1 MMHNAD
7 AAHALE
13 RDLRR
18 IFGVRL
24 HALVTYGA
32 ASHAGAVNALAVVNE
47 LRAADLA
54 ECGRQV
60 VRWRA
65 AGVATPL
72 LLERGEFEA
81 SLDAFPFE
89 FGAILADYEVVSGA
103 DPFAGLAPD
112 PADVRRACEVQS
124 RSHLLHLREGYI
136 ETGGDSTQAADLV
149 TASAPALAGLL
160 RNVGRM
166 AHAPEPA
173 AVLRR
178 VAELAAGGTIS
189 GDEAVGLMGPYLDA
203 MRALT
208 SALDR
213 WSDA

>member
-18 IFGVRL
+18 TFGARL
-24 HALVTYGA
+24 HALVIYGA
-32 ASHAGAVNALAVVNE
+32 SAHAGVINALAVVDE
-47 LRAADLA
+47 LRAVDLA

-60 VRWRA
+60 ARWRT
-65 AGVATPL
+65 AGIATPL

-89 FGAILADYEVVSGA
+89 FGAILADYEVVCGT

-112 PADVRRACEVQS
+112 PADVRRACEVQA

-136 ETGGDSTQAADLV
+136 ETAGNMVHAADLV
-149 TASAPALAGLL
+149 AQSAAALAALL

-166 AHAPEPA
+166 PHAPEPDP
-173 AVLRR
+173 VLLR
-178 VAELAAGGTIS
+178 VSELAGGGTIS
-189 GDEAVGLMGPYLDA
+189 GDESERLMPSYLDA
-203 MRALT
+203 MRALVA
-208 SALDR
+208 ALDR
-213 WSDA
+213 WSEA